1 MTPAG
6 LVITGGA
13 SLLRGTDAL
22 ASEILKLPVRLGEPD
37 LLNGLS
43 DVIDNPVYI
52 KKDGK
57 VPKAIFSTAV
67 GLVEYGA
74 RYHKNS
80 GEKSKDVV
88 GDFINKIKRFFEWF

>member
-1 MTPAG
+1 M
-6 LVITGGA
+6 
-13 SLLRGTDAL
+13 
-22 ASEILKLPVRLGEPD
+22 GEPD

-74 RYHKNS
+74 RYYKQSTDKN
-80 GEKSKDVV
+80 KDVV
-88 GDFINKIKRFFEWF
+88 GDFFNKIKRFFEWF